1 MDSET
6 KTTKAAERAQERRG
20 WSPEPQKPAV
30 VTIPEP
36 VINLLEFE
44 KSGII
49 EATGAAGFRAWVR
62 ITKKADEHRRLT
74 TEEWKNLYRA
84 FLTEPA

>member
-1 MDSET
+1 MDGEKKTT
-6 KTTKAAERAQERRG
+6 KTTERPWDRQG
-20 WSPEPQKPAV
+20 WSPEPKKPDV
-30 VTIPEP
+30 GTTP
-36 VINLLEFE
+36 VPLLNLLEFE